1 MHGLTVYVKEGLPF
15 AWNLSLENCRF
26 LLMFSTG
33 FTSLSVNQLLYLYVW
48 FLISID
54 EVLLIN
60 PSANVFVFE
69 DFNVHHKDWL
79 TFSGD
84 TFYLIQPCSD
94 G

>member
-1 MHGLTVYVKEGLPF
+1 MELISRKLQVLTYVFDWLY
-15 AWNLSLENCRF
+15 
-26 LLMFSTG
+26 
-33 FTSLSVNQLLYLYVW
+33 FTQCQSASLSYVW
-48 FLISID
+48 FLINVD
-54 EVLLIN
+54 EVLLIK